1 MATKDQLLSY
11 LKANKGDWISGEM
24 ISSEL
29 SVSRAAISKHIRSLR
44 EDGYRIESAPR
55 KGYLL
60 RQTSSLLLTHE
71 ISDGLDTKLFGQ
83 KDIVHFRETDS
94 TNRQARELAAGG
106 AAEGTVVIAETQT
119 HGRGRKGRQW
129 FSPAGTGIY
138 ASLIIR
144 PKISP
149 GQAPRITLMTAVAIA
164 EALLALLPL
173 NVRIKWPNDILVGG
187 RKLAGILTEIS
198 TDMDVVDYIIVGL
211 GMNVNTTFES
221 SPAEVK
227 TAATSILTETGNA
240 FPRIN
245 LIRACLRCFEECY
258 EKFKNDDFEPIMQ
271 RWKELSDI
279 IGQKIRVGMIDRTL
293 IGDVVDV
300 DDDGV
305 LILKDG
311 QDQLHRIFSGD
322 VSLLK

>member
-44 EDGYRIESAPR
+44 EDGYQIESAPR

-71 ISDGLDTKLFGQ
+71 IRDGLDTKLFGQ
-83 KDIVHFRETDS
+83 KDIVYFRETDS

-173 NVRIKWPNDILVGG
+173 NVRIKWPNDILVNG

-211 GMNVNTTFES
+211 GLNVNTTFES

-227 TAATSILTETGNA
+227 TVATSILTETGNA

-258 EKFKNDDFEPIMQ
+258 ARFKNDDFEPIMQ

-311 QDQLHRIFSGD
+311 NERIHRIFSGD